1 MLAIS
6 ELEAGYAAVR
16 ALKGISL
23 EVGPGEVVTL
33 LGANGAGKTTTLR
46 TISGLLRPIR
56 GTITFEGRRIDRLA
70 PEEIVRL
77 GISHV
82 PEGRKIFPGLS
93 VVDNLQLGTVGR
105 ERPSRSSVLDDLDR
119 VFTLFPVLREMGSRL
134 GWMLSGGQQQMLAIA
149 RGLMARPRLLLL
161 DEPSLGLAPVLVQQ
175 VFRTIRE
182 INAEGTAI
190 LLVEQNANMA
200 LRTAARAYV
209 LVTGRIVLDDAAASL
224 LTDDRMRRAYLGA
237 RIEA

>member
-1 MLAIS
+1 MEIAEYGS
-6 ELEAGYAAVR
+6 HELMRAVV
-16 ALKGISL
+16 SL
-23 EVGPGEVVTL
+23 
-33 LGANGAGKTTTLR
+33 
-46 TISGLLRPIR
+46 
-56 GTITFEGRRIDRLA
+56 
-70 PEEIVRL
+70 
-77 GISHV
+77 
-82 PEGRKIFPGLS
+82 
-93 VVDNLQLGTVGR
+93 
-105 ERPSRSSVLDDLDR
+105 LDDFDR

-200 LRTAARAYV
+200 LRAAARAYV
-209 LVTGRIVLDDAAASL
+209 LVTGRIVLEDAAASL

>member
-1 MLAIS
+1 MLILS
-6 ELEAGYAAVR
+6 DLEAGYAAVR
-16 ALKGISL
+16 ALKGVSL
-23 EVGPGEVVTL
+23 EVREKEVVTL

-46 TISGLLRPIR
+46 TISGLLRPMA
-56 GTITFEGRRIDRLA
+56 GSITFDGRRIDRLA

-105 ERPSRSSVLDDLDR
+105 ERPSRKSVLDDLDR
-119 VFTLFPVLREMGSRL
+119 VFTLFPVLKEMGSRL

-175 VFRTIRE
+175 VFGTIRE

-200 LRTAARAYV
+200 LRTAARGYV
-209 LVTGRIVLDDAAASL
+209 LVTGRIVLEDEAASL

-237 RIEA
+237 KIEV